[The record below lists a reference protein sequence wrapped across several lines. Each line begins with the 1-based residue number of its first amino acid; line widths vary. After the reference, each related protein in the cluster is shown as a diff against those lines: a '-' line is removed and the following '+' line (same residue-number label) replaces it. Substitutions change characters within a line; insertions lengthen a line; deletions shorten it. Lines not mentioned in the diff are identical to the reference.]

1 MYEEFIEHIL
11 IRLCSKPRT
20 FEYISRNLYGLDPIV
35 VNEYLVNI
43 EKKGQLKK
51 VNELWVQKK
60 YERRREIIKKLNDIQ
75 HTDFLKK
82 HIPYFDLFKKPHPLD
97 FEWRNSSKTLHYLCE
112 LIQDINTVDDKLLL
126 LGMPSLFVST
136 YLTSLPNNVTLI
148 DNNPTLITSLRQITQ
163 KSKSHNIVEGDVFNV
178 NPKKIGRYNTVFMDP
193 PWYPDHFFQF
203 IWLACEC
210 LEVGG
215 VLGIS
220 LPPLNTRPGIDK
232 ERMEW
237 FQYCQKHGLC
247 IESLTPQ
254 SMEYVMP
261 FFEFNAF
268 RASGIKNTAPFWR
281 KGDLVLFRKVAEKK
295 SVRPKSA
302 VRLNEWVEKEVDI
315 VRFRVKRSSKSKSGQ
330 KGFFIKHIVPGDILP
345 SVSSRHPKRKNVN
358 IWTSGNRIFQ
368 TNKPELFLQLLDVY
382 KKSKSLHTKEFK
394 IVTDFVNVIT
404 EFEKKEYN
412 NYLDWLYYE
421 MEKRTY

>member
-1 MYEEFIEHIL
+1 MYEEFIEHTL

-20 FEYISRNLYGLDPIV
+20 FEYVSRNLYGLDPTV
-35 VNEYLVNI
+35 VQEYLINL
-43 EKKGQLKK
+43 EKTGQLKR

-60 YERRREIIKKLNDIQ
+60 YEKRRQKIKKLDEIQ
-75 HTDFLKK
+75 HAEFLKK
-82 HIPYFDLFKKPHPLD
+82 HIPYFDLYKKPHPLD

-112 LIQDINTVDDKLLL
+112 LLQHINTSSDKLLL

-136 YLTSLPNNVTLI
+136 YLTNLTNSATLI
-148 DNNPTLITSLRQITQ
+148 DNNTTLLTSIRQLTK
-163 KSKSHNIVEGDVFNV
+163 KSKSHYIIEGDIFNI
-178 NPKKIGRYNTVFMDP
+178 NPQKIGRYNSVFMDP

-237 FQYCQKHGLC
+237 FLYCQQHGLC
-247 IESLTPQ
+247 IESIVSQ
-254 SMEYVMP
+254 RMEYVMP

-268 RASGIKNTAPFWR
+268 RASGIKNIAPFWR
-281 KGDLVLFRKVAEKK
+281 KGDLALFRKIEEKK
-295 SVRPKSA
+295 SVRPKSITTF
-302 VRLNEWVEKEVDI
+302 NDWVEKEIDI
-315 VRFRVKRSSKSKSGQ
+315 VRFRVKKTYNGKNQ
-330 KGFFIKHIVPGDILP
+330 QQNFLIKHLIPGDILP
-345 SVSSRHPKRKNVN
+345 SVSSRHPKRKSVN
-358 IWTSGNRIFQ
+358 IWTSGNRVFQ
-368 TNKPELFLQLLDVY
+368 TSNPELFLRLLDVY
-382 KKSKSLHTKEFK
+382 KYSKSNNTKEFK
-394 IVTDFVNVIT
+394 IVADFVRIVVDL
-404 EFEKKEYN
+404 EKKEYN